1 VMWADESR
9 AGESHANAFHSLR
22 NGRHLT

>member
-1 VMWADESR
+1 MWADESR